1 MNLTAMLTNHPFW
14 GLLTLAVLVWYSTIT
29 VYVGIRG
36 AFDIRHMLRELRKN
50 HGETGPENPGGRAE
64 SEQERAQ
71 KKS

>member
-1 MNLTAMLTNHPFW
+1 MNLIALLTNHPFW

-36 AFDIRHMLRELRKN
+36 AFDIRHMLRKLKQGQAADAAAYRD
-50 HGETGPENPGGRAE
+50 GRADPK
-64 SEQERAQ
+64 